1 MIEGILG
8 IPIWM
13 VVSNMDMLYG
23 KFDEEQFKKFQEKLH
38 KELFWLLL
46 YKDPKTTKEYAH
58 VDFEKYLIGLQR
70 KINGLNEL
78 LFYPPQII
86 SIMSLLQAAL
96 QETRK
101 EDFDYSVYRKLVLD
115 AHALVDK
122 IGAR

>member
-1 MIEGILG
+1 MIEDILG

-46 YKDPKTTKEYAH
+46 YKDPKTKKEYAH
-58 VDFEKYLIGLQR
+58 VDFEKYLIGLQK

-78 LFYPPQII
+78 LFYPPQIV